1 MAPMHTLP
9 DPQAHAR
16 EQLVGTRL
24 NAWELDAVLGEGATA
39 VVYRAHRVPGGSGM
53 DAQIAA
59 VKVLHPEAATNP
71 KIRAALEN
79 EGRILM
85 KLRHPGVVRAF
96 DFGVE
101 HGRMYLA
108 QTYINGQ
115 TLEEMVTPGLRLG
128 EEAAIDITEA
138 AARTLAALHRQNI
151 VHRDIKPGNILIL
164 EGSRRPM
171 LFDLGA
177 AIDLNRD
184 TPEPGEVYGTPAY
197 ASPEQARGD
206 AQIDGRADIY
216 SLGITLYRIVAAR
229 KPFYGSRLDLLRA
242 QVETLPPFPSEFVYV
257 TPDLEA
263 VIMKALAKDPAE
275 RFQDA
280 DEMADALRAA
290 KTTIGSSPP
299 PIVSRIRDWMMGP
312 ATREV

>member
-1 MAPMHTLP
+1 MAQMHTLP
-9 DPQAHAR
+9 DPRAQAR

-53 DAQIAA
+53 DEQVAA
-59 VKVLHPEAATNP
+59 VKVLHPEAAANP

-79 EGRILM
+79 ESRILM
-85 KLRHPGVVRAF
+85 KVRHPGVVRAF
-96 DFGVE
+96 DYGVE

-108 QTYINGQ
+108 QTYVKGL
-115 TLEEMVTPGLRLG
+115 TLEEMVSPSLRLG
-128 EEAAIDITEA
+128 EEAAIDITA
-138 AARTLAALHRQNI
+138 AAAHTLASLHRQNI
-151 VHRDIKPGNILIL
+151 VHRDIKPGNILIA

-184 TPEPGEVYGTPAY
+184 KPEVGEVYGTPAY
-197 ASPEQARGD
+197 VSPEQARGD
-206 AQIDGRADIY
+206 ASIDGRADIY
-216 SLGITLYRIVAAR
+216 SLGVTLYRIIAAR

-242 QVETLPPFPSEFVYV
+242 HLESIPPRPSEFVYV
-257 TPDLEA
+257 TPELEA

-280 DEMADALRAA
+280 DAMADALRTA
-290 KTTIGSSPP
+290 KTSIGSSPP
-299 PIVSRIRDWMMGP
+299 PIVSRIRDWVLGP